1 MLDKVTSTGEV
12 INMVYMK
19 RILKEMIVQGFD
31 SCAEIAAGVAL
42 LGLQS

>member
-1 MLDKVTSTGEV
+1 MLDKMTSAGEV

-19 RILKEMIVQGFD
+19 GILKEMVVQGFY